1 VKAQKKNRTDCSSLL
16 AQQFVALSRCRSPA
30 PLLGLAGFLLGP
42 NHPALANEV
51 TSVVQGSTGAV
62 PDVAVLDGLRGAVQ
76 ELKILFDDEP
86 GAVGRQP
93 QPLVEHGR
101 QWLILD

>member
-1 VKAQKKNRTDCSSLL
+1 
-16 AQQFVALSRCRSPA
+16 
-30 PLLGLAGFLLGP
+30 
-42 NHPALANEV
+42 
-51 TSVVQGSTGAV
+51 V
-62 PDVAVLDGLRGAVQ
+62 PDAAVLDGLRGAVQ
-76 ELKILFDDEP
+76 ELKVLFDDEP